1 MLCGTR
7 TAPSS
12 ASSRP
17 STTRTGRRPTRAER
31 PQLLDLERGNLRAAL
46 AHSLEAAPND
56 ALALAVSLW
65 RFWMARGHYVEGVDW
80 LQRALDAA
88 SDTGQLRAAALRGLA
103 VLELRLGH
111 LDRAT
116 ELGHQAVGLP
126 ALIAAP
132 ERELVLGRL
141 FVGFLSWL
149 AGDLDAAAAVA
160 REAAVAGTRLRRG

>member
-1 MLCGTR
+1 
-7 TAPSS
+7 
-12 ASSRP
+12 
-17 STTRTGRRPTRAER
+17 
-31 PQLLDLERGNLRAAL
+31 
-46 AHSLEAAPND
+46 
-56 ALALAVSLW
+56 
-65 RFWMARGHYVEGVDW
+65 MARGHYVEGVDW

-103 VLELRLGH
+103 VLEIRLGH

-132 ERELVLGRL
+132 EQELVFGRL

-160 REAAVAGTRLRRG
+160 RESADGGDATAAG